1 MWAAHFLTHDGLR
14 GPHPSIQSWVP
25 NVWTLRQGKGQREE
39 LVCRNGHWS
48 GGKVSR
54 EPEVR
59 KKGATDS

>member
-25 NVWTLRQGKGQREE
+25 KVWTLRQGKGQREE